1 MALGNLDVF
10 TSESDDFLLSEEEWI
25 KLNMLARSAST
36 LPVTQESMRKRFYM
50 SNYVAFDG
58 VYQDLL
64 SNYQNINHISSDW
77 LGDSGYRDKMI
88 TLVENLIEYS
98 HEVNDSSTGMLQ
110 QTQLI
115 VEAAENADYLAFE
128 RAKADLLAILEAM
141 LEDAT
146 RYYQDADSLGNGLTD
161 FINSLDVQVQD
172 LDRLQSSNQ
181 DILEN
186 DGSEASGEIDALKQ
200 RIDELNSEYRKWVTV
215 AATTPTYAWIFPFGT
230 IAAISTAG
238 AFFESSGFEK

>member
-1 MALGNLDVF
+1 MK
-10 TSESDDFLLSEEEWI
+10 T
-25 KLNMLARSAST
+25 
-36 LPVTQESMRKRFYM
+36 
-50 SNYVAFDG
+50 
-58 VYQDLL
+58 
-64 SNYQNINHISSDW
+64 
-77 LGDSGYRDKMI
+77 
-88 TLVENLIEYS
+88 LIEYS
-98 HEVNDSSTGMLQ
+98 NEVNDSSTGMLQ

-238 AFFESSGFEK
+238 AGSCESSGFEK